1 MIITIILIPLLFFE
15 FILLHLF
22 GLRYESTSALF
33 VFLLIYLFTEGLLS
47 FLLTSVL
54 KALKVV
60 GMIKSSKSGLSFV
73 LHISLTFLLIGLI
86 DLLLQAV
93 SITWYGALLFSI
105 IISTVRYIVSEQ
117 DDGPTSRDLEKLKRV

>member
-1 MIITIILIPLLFFE
+1 
-15 FILLHLF
+15 
-22 GLRYESTSALF
+22 
-33 VFLLIYLFTEGLLS
+33 
-47 FLLTSVL
+47 
-54 KALKVV
+54 
-60 GMIKSSKSGLSFV
+60 MIKSSKSGLSFV